1 MRVLLLTH
9 SYQPEVT
16 APQRRWGAF
25 VGEFRR
31 RGWECDVV
39 TPVAHPGL
47 APASVSR
54 AQRGTVLGVERGGR
68 GEWIRRVPLIH
79 HTEGRLSKLAS
90 NLTSAVLMVPRA
102 LTAPRPD
109 VVVVTVPALPNIAA
123 GYAVARLRR
132 SPLVVDMRDAWPDLA
147 RDAQIVTSS
156 RPGLMERV
164 LTFVQRRA
172 DLVVTVTEGF
182 ADVLRGR
189 GARRVETVYN
199 GFPADQL
206 PAPVPSR
213 EPVAEPLRVL
223 YLGNHGES
231 QGLEKLIDAARLAG
245 DRVRLRLVGNGARKA
260 ELEAYA
266 RRTGADVDFQPPSHG
281 EETLAHYTWADTCVV
296 SLRDD
301 WRSFEWTIPSKTY
314 ELLAIGKH
322 ITAVVRGEAARLLE
336 GTGAAD
342 VVAPDPDAIAALW
355 QDLADRPQRL
365 AVPASGRA
373 WVAENCDLR
382 RLGRRYADLIE
393 TLTRGN
399 PAA

>member
-9 SYQPEVT
+9 SYGPEVT
-16 APQRRWGAF
+16 APQRRWAAF
-25 VGEFRR
+25 IGEFRR
-31 RGWECDVV
+31 RGWACDVV
-39 TPVAHPGL
+39 TPVAHPDL

-54 AQRGTVLGVERGGR
+54 ARRGTVIGDERGSH
-68 GEWIRRVPLIH
+68 GERIRRVPLIR
-79 HTEGRLSKLAS
+79 HTEARLSKLAS
-90 NLTSAVLMVPRA
+90 NLISAVLMVPRA

-132 SPLVVDMRDAWPDLA
+132 TRLVVDMRDAWPDLA
-147 RDAQIVTSS
+147 RDAQIVKSA

-182 ADVLRGR
+182 ADVLRQR

-199 GFPADQL
+199 GFPAEQL

-213 EPVAEPLRVL
+213 EPFDAPLRVL

-245 DRVRLRLVGNGARKA
+245 DAVRLRFVGNGARKT
-260 ELEAYA
+260 ELEEYA
-266 RRTGADVDFQPPSHG
+266 RRVGADVDFQPPSHG
-281 EETLAHYTWADTCVV
+281 DETLAHYAWADTCVV

-301 WRSFEWTIPSKTY
+301 WPSFEWTIPSKTY

-322 ITAVVRGEAARLLE
+322 ITAVVRGEAARLLAA
-336 GTGAAD
+336 TGAAD
-342 VVAPDPDAIAALW
+342 VVDPDPATIAAVW
-355 QDLADRPQRL
+355 KDLAERPARL
-365 AVPASGRA
+365 SVPPAGRA

-382 RLGRRYADLIE
+382 RLGRRYAELIE
-393 TLTRGN
+393 TVTRGT
-399 PAA
+399 PAP